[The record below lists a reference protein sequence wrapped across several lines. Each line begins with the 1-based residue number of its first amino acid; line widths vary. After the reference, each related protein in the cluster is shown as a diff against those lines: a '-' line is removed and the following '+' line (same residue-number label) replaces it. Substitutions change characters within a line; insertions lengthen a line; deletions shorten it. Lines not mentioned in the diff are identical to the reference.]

1 MSNICETELL
11 TSVNSATL
19 MDIYSDG
26 INPSL
31 LGSVTIQKA
40 DRDSETGLLLNDRL
54 NQVVSNLQEKGVIPK
69 APAMTGAKNQATV
82 IQKFMD
88 SEAEF
93 IEGVKKEYCYYNS
106 RYRYS
111 LNDMIKT
118 LSDGYAQDN
127 KDLVTIKPN
136 KDLVTIKLEKTLA
149 LNQKLND
156 ITQIMNAATRLRL
169 AQSQEHNQ
177 SINAL
182 NETLMARSK
191 KLNEESQILTSKQD
205 DAVLYKNMVKVTTE
219 KANYTNNMLMI
230 YSFLNIIAIS
240 TLFYVYRSIE

>member
-1 MSNICETELL
+1 
-11 TSVNSATL
+11 

-31 LGSVTIQKA
+31 LGSVTIQQG

-54 NQVVSNLQEKGVIPK
+54 NQVVSNLQAKGVIPK
-69 APAMTGAKNQATV
+69 APAMTGATNQVAV
-82 IQKFMD
+82 IQKFME

-93 IEGVKKEYCYYNS
+93 IDGVKKEYCFYNS
-106 RYRYS
+106 RYRFS
-111 LNDMIKT
+111 LNDLIQT
-118 LSDGYAQDN
+118 LSDGYASKAKPDTN
-127 KDLVTIKPN
+127 LVK
-136 KDLVTIKLEKTLA
+136 IKLERTLA

-191 KLNEESQILTSKQD
+191 KLNEESQILTSKQS

-230 YSFLNIIAIS
+230 YSFLNIVAIGS
-240 TLFYVYRSIE
+240 LFYVYRSME

>member
-1 MSNICETELL
+1 MSNICGTELL

-31 LGSVTIQKA
+31 LGSVTIQKT
-40 DRDSETGLLLNDRL
+40 DRDSETGLLLNENL
-54 NQVVSNLQEKGVIPK
+54 NRIVSNLQDKGIIPK
-69 APAMTGAKNQATV
+69 APAMTGAKNQGEV
-82 IQKFMD
+82 IEKFMEL
-88 SEAEF
+88 EAEF
-93 IEGVKKEYCYYNS
+93 IEGIKKEYCYYNS
-106 RYRYS
+106 RYRFS
-111 LNDMIKT
+111 LNDLIKT
-118 LSDGYAQDN
+118 LSDGYAS
-127 KDLVTIKPN
+127 KDLVKAKPD

-149 LNQKLND
+149 LNQKIND

-230 YSFLNIIAIS
+230 YSFLNIVAIG
-240 TLFYVYRSIE
+240 TLFYVYRSIK

>member
-1 MSNICETELL
+1 
-11 TSVNSATL
+11 

-31 LGSVTIQKA
+31 LGSVTIQQA
-40 DRDSETGLLLNDRL
+40 DRDSETGLLLNERL
-54 NQVVSNLQEKGVIPK
+54 NQVVSNLQDKGVIPK

-82 IQKFMD
+82 IEKFMEL
-88 SEAEF
+88 EAEF
-93 IEGVKKEYCYYNS
+93 IEGVKKEYCFYNS
-106 RYRYS
+106 RYRFS
-111 LNDMIKT
+111 LNDLIKT
-118 LSDGYAQDN
+118 LSDGYAAQTKPDPN
-127 KDLVTIKPN
+127 LVK
-136 KDLVTIKLEKTLA
+136 IKLERTLA

-169 AQSQEHNQ
+169 TQSQEHNQ

-191 KLNEESQILTSKQD
+191 KLSEESQVLTSKQS

-230 YSFLNIIAIS
+230 YSFLNIVAIGS
-240 TLFYVYRSIE
+240 LFYVYRSME